1 MADIYVI
8 KKVLEKVESGIE
20 AAIVSITKS
29 SGSTPRQIGTT
40 MGVFEDRSIVGTI
53 GGGAL
58 ENRVMDLAMEAI
70 ENGYSISH
78 FLPLGSKGI
87 EMVCGGDVEIFIDV
101 YKKKPKLLISGGG
114 HVGYELYRAASLLDF
129 DIIVF
134 DDREEFLNAE
144 RFPLAKELILG
155 PMNENLK
162 NYKMDDDTYIVIV
175 TRGHSLD
182 QECLEAVVRTNVK
195 YIGAMG
201 SERKVIIMMDNL
213 KALGYSNEE
222 LNKIYAPIGLDI
234 ATNKPSEIA
243 ISILGEILQIKNE
256 GELANRKRE
265 VK

>member
-1 MADIYVI
+1 MADIYVM
-8 KKVLEKVESGIE
+8 KRVLEKVENGIE

-58 ENRVMDLAMEAI
+58 ENRVMDLALDAI
-70 ENGYSISH
+70 EKGESIAH
-78 FLPLGSKGI
+78 HLPLDSEGI
-87 EMVCGGDVEIFIDV
+87 KMVCGGDVDIFIDV
-101 YKKKPKLLISGGG
+101 FKKRPRLLISGGG

-134 DDREEFLNAE
+134 DDREEFLNEE

-155 PMNENLK
+155 PMHENLK
-162 NYKMDDDTYIVIV
+162 KYKMDEDTYIVIV

-182 QECLEAVVRTNVK
+182 QECLEAVVGTKVK

-201 SERKVIIMMDNL
+201 SKRKVIIMMDNL
-213 KALGYSNEE
+213 KESGYSNEE

-256 GELANRKRE
+256 GELVNRKRE

>member
-1 MADIYVI
+1 MADINVM
-8 KKVLEKVESGIE
+8 KKVLEKVENGME
-20 AAIVSITKS
+20 AAIVTITKS

-70 ENGYSISH
+70 AGGESIAH
-78 FLPLGSKGI
+78 HLPLDSEGI
-87 EMVCGGDVEIFIDV
+87 KMVCGGDVDIFIDV
-101 YKKKPKLLISGGG
+101 YKKRPKLIISGGG

-129 DIIVF
+129 DIVVF
-134 DDREEFLNAE
+134 DDREEFLNEE
-144 RFPLAKELILG
+144 RFPLAKEIILG

-162 NYKMDDDTYIVIV
+162 KYKMTEDTYIVIV

-182 QECLEAVVRTNVK
+182 QECLEAVISTKVK

-201 SERKVIIMMDNL
+201 SKRKVIVMMDNL
-213 KALGYSNEE
+213 KELGFSKEE
-222 LNKIYAPIGLDI
+222 LSTIYAPIGLDI
-234 ATNKPSEIA
+234 ASNKPSEIA

-256 GELANRKRE
+256 GELVNRKRE
-265 VK
+265 AK